1 MGTIASS
8 TLKLGGT
15 VYKVTSDRS
24 KEDKF
29 YIYGNFQWLK
39 TPSFHLVDKMTIG
52 FPSNSGLYLPT
63 SGGTVKQHQHRYSQ
77 DPQGNGRSI
86 DYSIKYSPSNWEP
99 SAGVAG
105 SYDLKPSTSHTKYKG
120 TLVNMYMFLN
130 QKMLK
135 MEYGHQRIAGTPSIS
150 VYPAGLSITSTPK
163 TDTKSYAF
171 TLSY

>member
-105 SYDLKPSTSHTKYKG
+105 SYDLKPSTSHTKHKG
-120 TLVNMYMFLN
+120 YIG
-130 QKMLK
+130 Q
-135 MEYGHQRIAGTPSIS
+135 Y
-150 VYPAGLSITSTPK
+150 VYVPK
-163 TDTKSYAF
+163 SKNAKNGIWSSKNCWNT
-171 TLSY
+171 